1 MNKNNHIVITLPDY
15 DYFGYFELTYALE
28 LYYRILTGQLS
39 GLVPID
45 AEVMLHRER
54 KNDVDNCLRSVEL
67 MLRSG
72 GGYYGIH
79 SDGINDSAR
88 TVYDFDKVIRHEQSN
103 LICKNDQIAR
113 LEYGMDAFPP
123 YLADKKNILPVFVD
137 SLLKNN
143 GMDGHV
149 RVSMRTLQGIITA
162 LESYI
167 EIRSGNSDRVID
179 MFVNGTT
186 KGEILS
192 DVVISQAKE
201 CLAAQKLAF
210 GANEKLLQDASM
222 YLNTLRRLAETA
234 A

>member
-72 GGYYGIH
+72 GGYDGIH

-192 DVVISQAKE
+192 DVVISEAKE